1 MSRLA
6 RIGFAFAAAASFA
19 CSSNPP
25 GADGGS
31 GTTGASSA
39 TGSHGS
45 TAGTGGS
52 SGGSGTSGGTVG
64 PLSVGQLQSQYE
76 SAYCQALG
84 QCLPLA
90 AYVQS
95 GCAQNVAG
103 GLVGAA
109 FAQIAA
115 DVDGGLVAFDPA
127 AAAACLAATA
137 ALGCGVELGSAP
149 ACDGLF
155 VGQLPNGAACY
166 DALECDAGT
175 CTVVGIPPDA
185 GPPGAFEWACGGFCD
200 STGTTVGF
208 AQFCEVSQVTRA
220 CPGWPGYVVVADGG
234 VCLPKSTYTASCNTD
249 QDCGL
254 GEACDQSG
262 AGCVSSCVAAVS
274 PASCDAGCVLT
285 SNNHACDVCWCPD
298 GCPAADEG

>member
-1 MSRLA
+1 MA
-6 RIGFAFAAAASFA
+6 QAQAQVNAA
-19 CSSNPP
+19 
-25 GADGGS
+25 
-31 GTTGASSA
+31 
-39 TGSHGS
+39 
-45 TAGTGGS
+45 
-52 SGGSGTSGGTVG
+52 
-64 PLSVGQLQSQYE
+64 
-76 SAYCQALG
+76 
-84 QCLPLA
+84 
-90 AYVQS
+90 
-95 GCAQNVAG
+95 VAG
-103 GLVGAA
+103 ATSCQTDGDCVLVETPCLVNDPCGFTFWAVNRTSEAAVAHQFSVTNAEVCGDCSPTSTGLIDPSCPSDSSSL
-109 FAQIAA
+109 FA
-115 DVDGGLVAFDPA
+115 P
-127 AAAACLAATA
+127 
-137 ALGCGVELGSAP
+137 GS
-149 ACDGLF
+149 
-155 VGQLPNGAACY
+155 
-166 DALECDAGT
+166 ECDAGT

-298 GCPAADEG
+298 GCPAADAG